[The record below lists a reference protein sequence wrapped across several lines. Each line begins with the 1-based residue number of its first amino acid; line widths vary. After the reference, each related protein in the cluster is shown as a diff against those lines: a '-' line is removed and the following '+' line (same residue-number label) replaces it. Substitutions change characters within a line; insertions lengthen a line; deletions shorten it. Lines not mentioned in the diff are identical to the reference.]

1 MSDYME
7 DDLELKDL
15 ESYIGS
21 EHYYKVLTALVTDG
35 VNYIMKNGYSWF
47 VTDALSVIKTKF
59 KNEEFITVE
68 LKVGKE
74 KKTADMI
81 ITNGNEKVLYK
92 QHYDYTDAKRDLKLF
107 YENNVLMLSGEY

>member
-1 MSDYME
+1 MK

-15 ESYIGS
+15 DSYIGS

-47 VTDALSVIKTKF
+47 VTDALIIIKTIL
-59 KNEEFITVE
+59 KNEEFMTVD
-68 LKVGKE
+68 LKLNE
-74 KKTADMI
+74 RKKTAYMI
-81 ITNGNEKVLYK
+81 ITNGNKRLLYK
-92 QHYDYTDAKRDLKLF
+92 KHYFYTSAKRDLKLF